1 MSESK
6 VFSCLAQ
13 PYSSLLSH
21 WIFYHIKTVLSLSL
35 FCTPFSDLTRA
46 KVATASIHGMDFF
59 SIPVSQWNR
68 ARGRTGHVTILHTL
82 TDTAYSCWY
91 CLFFLKISDSNLSW
105 KFNLSLVAVFALKIV
120 MFMVWNSYGVDI
132 RKWIKSGLVLEF
144 RPAPFRG
151 VGKIVER
158 GGGRGGG
165 IALCTRFLSTWTI
178 RFVYSW
184 IKTKNHST
192 EGFRVLQDLPL
203 PPSWIYLCCYFQ
215 GLDRKTLYQAWGINK
230 ANR

>member
-46 KVATASIHGMDFF
+46 NVATASIHGMDFF
-59 SIPVSQWNR
+59 SIPVSQWNC
-68 ARGRTGHVTILHTL
+68 ARGRTGHVTTLHTL

-120 MFMVWNSYGVDI
+120 MFMVWNSYGVYI
-132 RKWIKSGLVLEF
+132 RKWIKSGLVLKF

-151 VGKIVER
+151 VGKIVGRGRR
-158 GGGRGGG
+158 GGGEESFCVR
-165 IALCTRFLSTWTI
+165 AFSRP
-178 RFVYSW
+178 
-184 IKTKNHST
+184 
-192 EGFRVLQDLPL
+192 EP
-203 PPSWIYLCCYFQ
+203 
-215 GLDRKTLYQAWGINK
+215 
-230 ANR
+230 

>member
-1 MSESK
+1 MRAGRKNFQLDEPARYERKQSIFLPSPALLK
-6 VFSCLAQ
+6 PTQSLN
-13 PYSSLLSH
+13 LLSYKNSS
-21 WIFYHIKTVLSLSL
+21 FSLSL
-35 FCTPFSDLTRA
+35 LYAFFWPYPRESRNGLHTWY
-46 KVATASIHGMDFF
+46 GFF

-68 ARGRTGHVTILHTL
+68 ARGRTGHVTTLHTL
-82 TDTAYSCWY
+82 TDTAYSCRY

-158 GGGRGGG
+158 GGGGGRNRTVY
-165 IALCTRFLSTWTI
+165 ALSLDL
-178 RFVYSW
+178 
-184 IKTKNHST
+184 NHKICI
-192 EGFRVLQDLPL
+192 L
-203 PPSWIYLCCYFQ
+203 
-215 GLDRKTLYQAWGINK
+215 LD
-230 ANR
+230 

>member
-1 MSESK
+1 MSKSK

-68 ARGRTGHVTILHTL
+68 ARGRTGHVTTLHTL

-91 CLFFLKISDSNLSW
+91 CPFFLKISDSNLSW

-132 RKWIKSGLVLEF
+132 RKRIKSGLFLEF

-151 VGKIVER
+151 VGKIVGRGRR
-158 GGGRGGG
+158 GGGKESFCVR
-165 IALCTRFLSTWTI
+165 AFSRP
-178 RFVYSW
+178 
-184 IKTKNHST
+184 
-192 EGFRVLQDLPL
+192 EP
-203 PPSWIYLCCYFQ
+203 
-215 GLDRKTLYQAWGINK
+215 
-230 ANR
+230 

>member
-1 MSESK
+1 MRAGRKNFQLDEPARYEQKQSIFLPSPALLK
-6 VFSCLAQ
+6 PTQSLN
-13 PYSSLLSH
+13 LLSYKNSS
-21 WIFYHIKTVLSLSL
+21 FSLSL

-68 ARGRTGHVTILHTL
+68 ARGRTGHVTTLHTL
-82 TDTAYSCWY
+82 TDTAYSCRY

-120 MFMVWNSYGVDI
+120 MFMVWNSYGEDI

-151 VGKIVER
+151 VGKIVKR
-158 GGGRGGG
+158 GGGSGGG
-165 IALCTRFLSTWTI
+165 IALCTRFLSTWTKI
-178 RFVYSW
+178 C
-184 IKTKNHST
+184 ITKICI
-192 EGFRVLQDLPL
+192 L
-203 PPSWIYLCCYFQ
+203 
-215 GLDRKTLYQAWGINK
+215 LD
-230 ANR
+230 